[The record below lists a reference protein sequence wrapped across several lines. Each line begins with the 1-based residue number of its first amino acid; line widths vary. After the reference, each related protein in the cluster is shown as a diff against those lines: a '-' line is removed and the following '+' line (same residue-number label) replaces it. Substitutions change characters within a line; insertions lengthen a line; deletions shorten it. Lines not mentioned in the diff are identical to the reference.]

1 MPEAPDR
8 LCRLSRWFAL
18 VDRVSELSGR
28 ATSWLVMPLILGVT
42 YEVFARYLL
51 NAPTVWAYD
60 LAYMLYASMFML
72 GAAYALR
79 YGAHVRTDF
88 LYSGFSDRHKAM
100 VDAVGYVLFLP
111 ALLFY
116 LLALGRQA
124 QHSWMI
130 GERSIE
136 SAWRPPLYPFKWM
149 MVVAI
154 ALLLLQ
160 AVVEL
165 LRVLARLGPNHPE

>member
-1 MPEAPDR
+1 MSDTGDR
-8 LCRLSRWFAL
+8 PHRLSRAFAL

-28 ATSWLVMPLILGVT
+28 AAAWLVLPLIFGVT
-42 YEVFARYLL
+42 YEVLARYLM

-60 LAYMLYASMFML
+60 LAYMLYAGMFML

-79 YGAHVRTDF
+79 HAAHVRTDF
-88 LYSGFSDRHKAM
+88 LYNGFSDRRKAL

-124 QHSWMI
+124 LHSSQI
-130 GERSIE
+130 GERSTE
-136 SAWRPPLYPFKWM
+136 SAWRAPLYPFKWM
-149 MVVAI
+149 LVIAI
-154 ALLLLQ
+154 VLLLLQ
-160 AVVEL
+160 AAVEL
-165 LRVLARLGPNHPE
+165 LRALAALRRSQPQ

>member
-1 MPEAPDR
+1 MTETPDR
-8 LCRLSRWFAL
+8 QHPLSRVFAI

-28 ATSWLVMPLILGVT
+28 ATAWLVMPLIFGVT
-42 YEVFARYLL
+42 YEVVARYAL

-60 LAYMLYASMFML
+60 LAYMLYASIFML

-88 LYSGFSDRHKAM
+88 LYEGFSDRRKAM

-116 LLALGRQA
+116 MLALGRQA
-124 QHSWMI
+124 WHSWQI
-130 GERSIE
+130 GEKSIE

-154 ALLLLQ
+154 GLLLLQ
-160 AVVEL
+160 AVVEC
-165 LRVLARLGPNHPE
+165 LRVFARLRRKPPE

>member
-1 MPEAPDR
+1 MPETADSAH
-8 LCRLSRWFAL
+8 RLSRAFTL

-28 ATSWLVMPLILGVT
+28 ATAWLVVPLIFGVT
-42 YEVFARYLL
+42 YEVVARYLL

-60 LAYMLYASMFML
+60 LAYMLYASIFML

-88 LYSGFSDRHKAM
+88 LYNGFSDRHKAM

-116 LLALGRQA
+116 MLALGRQA
-124 QHSWMI
+124 HHSWQI

-149 MVVAI
+149 MAVAM

-160 AVVEL
+160 TVVEL
-165 LRVLARLGPNHPE
+165 LRVFARLRRTPPE

>member
-1 MPEAPDR
+1 
-8 LCRLSRWFAL
+8 
-18 VDRVSELSGR
+18 
-28 ATSWLVMPLILGVT
+28 MPLILGVT
-42 YEVFARYLL
+42 YEVFVRYAL

-60 LAYMLYASMFML
+60 LAYMLYGSMFML

-79 YGAHVRTDF
+79 RGAHVRTDF
-88 LYSGFSDRHKAM
+88 LYNGFSDRKKAV

-116 LLALGRQA
+116 LRSLWWQA
-124 QHSWMI
+124 RHSWEI

-136 SAWRPPLYPFKWM
+136 STWRPPLYPFKAM

-160 AVVEL
+160 GVVEL
-165 LRVLARLGPNHPE
+165 RRCLAALRRPRPE

>member
-1 MPEAPDR
+1 MPETPDR
-8 LCRLSRWFAL
+8 PQRLSRAFTL

-28 ATSWLVMPLILGVT
+28 AAAWLVMPLILGVT
-42 YEVFARYLL
+42 YEVFARYFL

-60 LAYMLYASMFML
+60 LAYMLYASIFML

-88 LYSGFSDRHKAM
+88 LYNGFSPRTKAA
-100 VDAVGYVLFLP
+100 VDTLGYVLFLP

-116 LLALGRQA
+116 LLSLGSQA
-124 QHSWMI
+124 RHSWEI

-154 ALLLLQ
+154 VLLLLQ
-160 AVVEL
+160 SVVEL
-165 LRVLARLGPNHPE
+165 LRAIAGLRRPRPE

>member
-1 MPEAPDR
+1 MTR
-8 LCRLSRWFAL
+8 QTLFTL

-42 YEVFARYLL
+42 YEVFARYAL

-60 LAYMLYASMFML
+60 LAYMLYASIFML

-88 LYSGFSDRHKAM
+88 LYNGFSDRRKAM
-100 VDAVGYVLFLP
+100 VDVVGYVLFLP

-124 QHSWMI
+124 LHSWEI
-130 GERSIE
+130 GERSTE
-136 SAWRPPLYPFKWM
+136 STWRAPLYPFKWM
-149 MVVAI
+149 MVI
-154 ALLLLQ
+154 ALVLLLLQ
-160 AVVEL
+160 AAVEL
-165 LRVLARLGPNHPE
+165 LRALEALRGNHGE

>member
-1 MPEAPDR
+1 VTGTPDR
-8 LCRLSRWFAL
+8 SLSWSRALAL
-18 VDRVSELSGR
+18 VDRLSEVSGR
-28 ATSWLVMPLILGVT
+28 SASWLVMPLILGVT
-42 YEVFARYLL
+42 YEVFARYAL
-51 NAPTVWAYD
+51 NAPTIWAYD
-60 LAYMLYASMFML
+60 LAYMLYAGIFML

-79 YGAHVRTDF
+79 QGAHVRTDF
-88 LYSGFSDRHKAM
+88 LYNDWSERRKAAA
-100 VDAVGYVLFLP
+100 DAVGYVLFLP

-130 GERSIE
+130 GEKSVE

-149 MVVAI
+149 LVVAM

-160 AVVEL
+160 GVVEF
-165 LRVLARLGPNHPE
+165 LRTLAALRRPHQG

>member
-1 MPEAPDR
+1 MPETPDHPR
-8 LCRLSRWFAL
+8 RLSRAFTL
-18 VDRVSELSGR
+18 VDRLSELSGR
-28 ATSWLVMPLILGVT
+28 AASWLVMPLVLGVT
-42 YEVFARYLL
+42 YEVVARYLL

-60 LAYMLYASMFML
+60 LAYMMYASIFML

-111 ALLFY
+111 TLLFY

-124 QHSWMI
+124 QHSWEI
-130 GERSIE
+130 GEKSIE

-149 MVVAI
+149 MVVAMV
-154 ALLLLQ
+154 LLLFQ
-160 AVVEL
+160 SVVEL
-165 LRVLARLGPNHPE
+165 LRTVARLRRSHPE

>member
-1 MPEAPDR
+1 
-8 LCRLSRWFAL
+8 
-18 VDRVSELSGR
+18 
-28 ATSWLVMPLILGVT
+28 MPLVLGVT

-60 LAYMLYASMFML
+60 LAYMLYGSIFML

-79 YGAHVRTDF
+79 HGAHVRTDF
-88 LYSGFSDRHKAM
+88 LYNDWSERRKA
-100 VDAVGYVLFLP
+100 VADAVGYVLFLP

-116 LLALGRQA
+116 LFALGSQA
-124 QHSWMI
+124 LHSWQI

-149 MVVAI
+149 MVVAM

-160 AVVEL
+160 SVVEF
-165 LRVLARLGPNHPE
+165 LRTLTRLRAPRPE

>member
-1 MPEAPDR
+1 MTRR
-8 LCRLSRWFAL
+8 LLAL
-18 VDRVSELSGR
+18 VDRLSERSGR
-28 ATSWLVMPLILGVT
+28 ATSWLVMPLVLGVT
-42 YEVFARYLL
+42 YEVFARYAL

-60 LAYMLYASMFML
+60 LAYMLYGSMFML

-79 YGAHVRTDF
+79 RGAHVRTDF
-88 LYSGFSDRHKAM
+88 LYNGWSDRRKA
-100 VDAVGYVLFLP
+100 VADAIGYLLFLP

-130 GERSIE
+130 GEKSVE

-149 MVVAI
+149 MVVGM

-160 AVVEL
+160 GVVEF
-165 LRVLARLGPNHPE
+165 LRALAGLRRPRPG

>member
-1 MPEAPDR
+1 VGRGLP
-8 LCRLSRWFAL
+8 L

-28 ATSWLVMPLILGVT
+28 AAAWLVLPLILGVT
-42 YEVFARYLL
+42 YEVFARYAL

-60 LAYMLYASMFML
+60 LAYMLYGSIFML

-79 YGAHVRTDF
+79 RGAHVRTDF
-88 LYSGFSDRHKAM
+88 LYNDWSDRRKALA
-100 VDAVGYVLFLP
+100 DAVGYVLFLP
-111 ALLFY
+111 ALLLY

-130 GERSIE
+130 GEKSVE

-149 MVVAI
+149 MVVAM

-160 AVVEL
+160 GVVEL
-165 LRVLARLGPNHPE
+165 LRTLDRLRPPRPE

>member
-1 MPEAPDR
+1 MPETPER
-8 LCRLSRWFAL
+8 LHRLSRAFTL

-28 ATSWLVMPLILGVT
+28 ATAWLVMPLIFGVT
-42 YEVFARYLL
+42 YEVFVRYLL

-60 LAYMLYASMFML
+60 LAYMLYASIFML

-88 LYSGFSDRHKAM
+88 LYAGFSDRRKAM

-116 LLALGRQA
+116 LLALGSHA
-124 QHSWMI
+124 HHSWVI
-130 GERSIE
+130 GERSVE

-149 MVVAI
+149 MVVAMV
-154 ALLLLQ
+154 LLLLQ

-165 LRVLARLGPNHPE
+165 LRVFARLRRIPPE